1 MFPLPRR
8 LLLGALATGL
18 GLAGAPA
25 TVPAAAQSPAPPNI
39 LIILTDDQR
48 ATDTMQVLPKTLRLF
63 ADEGTTFTN
72 AYATTPVCCP
82 SRASI
87 VTGQFAHNTNVRT
100 NQDQALLNHET
111 TIERY
116 LNERGYQTA
125 LVGKWL
131 NNWPIT
137 QNPPHFDRWAVM
149 QPDYFDAEF
158 NIDGTVETMD
168 GYSTDVTADI
178 TVDLI
183 KDFEATDA
191 SPWFL
196 HVNPYAPHGPWTPG
210 PAYQNAD
217 VGTWDGNP
225 AVFEF
230 DKSDKPQYVKAA
242 QNTIENGRLDRE
254 GQLRTLLSVDD
265 LVKQIFDAIDASG
278 EQNTLAFFLSDNGF
292 FWSEHGLT
300 SKNQPYAQAMQIPFF
315 ARWPGRIAA
324 GDRDRR
330 FVANIDIAPTIMNA
344 AGIAPDGRF
353 PMDGQSLLEPA
364 ARRKLLL
371 ESWASGSRGP
381 WASILTAS
389 YQYTEYYLQNATEV
403 KFREYYDP
411 VADPWQLTNLLG
423 DGVPRNDPFI
433 GALAAELAEARRC
446 AGTECAALFQRP
458 GVPSVCPGARGEFGH
473 HLVGSDGN
481 DRITGISGR
490 DVICG
495 RDGKDII
502 KGAGARDLLVGGNG
516 NDLILGGPGNDM
528 LIGGPWRDV
537 CRGGPGRDRYRSCE
551 VIQDPGGKN
560 R

>member
-8 LLLGALATGL
+8 LLLCALATGL

-25 TVPAAAQSPAPPNI
+25 AVPVAAQPPAPPNI

-48 ATDTMQVLPKTLRLF
+48 ATDTMQVMPKTLRLF

-82 SRASI
+82 ARASI
-87 VTGQFAHNTNVRT
+87 VTGRFAHNTNVRT
-100 NQDQALLNHET
+100 NQDQALLDHET

-116 LNERGYQTA
+116 LSDAGYQTA

-131 NNWPIT
+131 NAWPIT
-137 QNPPHFDRWAVM
+137 QNPPFWDRWAVM
-149 QPDYFDAEF
+149 QPDYFDTEF
-158 NIDGTVETMD
+158 NVDGTVKTLD
-168 GYSTDVTADI
+168 GYTTDLIADMS
-178 TVDLI
+178 VDLI
-183 KDFEATDA
+183 KDFEAADN

-196 HVNPYAPHGPWTPG
+196 HVNPYAPHGPWTPE
-210 PAYQNAD
+210 PTYQNTD

-225 AVFEF
+225 AVFEV
-230 DKSDKPQYVKAA
+230 DKSDKPQYVRSAL
-242 QNTIENGRLDRE
+242 NTIENGRLDRE
-254 GQLRTLLSVDD
+254 GQLRTLFSVDD
-265 LVKQIFDAIDASG
+265 LVKQIFDAMDAAG

-300 SKNQPYAQAMQIPFF
+300 SKNQPYTQAMQIPFF
-315 ARWPGRIAA
+315 VRWPGRVTA

-330 FVANIDIAPTIMNA
+330 VVANIDIAPTIMDA
-344 AGIAPDGRF
+344 AGIAADPRF
-353 PMDGQSLLEPA
+353 PMDGQSLLDPTG
-364 ARRKLLL
+364 RRKLLL

-381 WASILTAS
+381 WASILTQS
-389 YQYTEYYLQNATEV
+389 YQYTEYYLQDATEV
-403 KFREYYDP
+403 KAREYYDP
-411 VADPWQLTNLLG
+411 AADPWQLTNLFG

-433 GALAAELAEARRC
+433 GALSAELNEARRC
-446 AGTECAALFQRP
+446 TGGECAALFQQP
-458 GVPSVCPGARGEFGH
+458 GIPLLCRGGQSGH

-495 RDGKDII
+495 RDGRDTI
-502 KGAGARDLLVGGNG
+502 KGGGARDLLLGGNG
-516 NDLILGGPGNDM
+516 KDVIFGGPGNDVLQGM
-528 LIGGPWRDV
+528 GGRDV
-537 CRGGPGRDRYRSCE
+537 CRGGPGRDRYQSCE
-551 VIQDPGGKN
+551 KREEPGGKQ